1 MSEFKV
7 YKKYFFKKCVDFRY
21 RNNLEKNFLV
31 TKDVQNRLILIS
43 NDDGLKAKGLK
54 CLINIA
60 KEFGRVLVVA
70 PDTEKS
76 GMSHSVTLHEPIYL
90 NKISSRENLT
100 IYACSGTPVDCVK
113 IALHKILNINQ
124 T

>member
-1 MSEFKV
+1 M
-7 YKKYFFKKCVDFRY
+7 
-21 RNNLEKNFLV
+21 

-113 IALHKILNINQ
+113 IALHKILKYKTDLISFQVLIMGNQ
-124 T
+124 MAFQVKVAILFPGKPG